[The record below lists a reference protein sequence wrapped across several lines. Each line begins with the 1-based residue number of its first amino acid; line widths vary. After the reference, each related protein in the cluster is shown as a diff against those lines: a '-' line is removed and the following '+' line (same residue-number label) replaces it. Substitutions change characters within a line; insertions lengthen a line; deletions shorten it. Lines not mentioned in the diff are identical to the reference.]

1 MVCKVC
7 RSLLTEDGTAVLV
20 VQDTRT
26 VEQQQQQHKA
36 QETVNQN
43 GSVAAADG
51 FQPITTM

>member
-1 MVCKVC
+1 ME
-7 RSLLTEDGTAVLV
+7 RLV

-26 VEQQQQQHKA
+26 VEQQQQQQHKA
-36 QETVNQN
+36 QETVTQN